1 MKRNIVLIAGLVF
14 VGFLAACGSE
24 SATQLPVI
32 AAAEE
37 AVAESAAPGQ
47 ATSWDTAVDDQGAV
61 TVAITPV
68 DLGQE
73 ATSLAFEV
81 VMDTH
86 SVDLGMDLATLAML
100 TTDNGRTVTATLWDA
115 VPGGHHVSGLLT
127 FPAVVEKTAVL
138 EGATELT
145 LTITDVDAP
154 SRTFTWS
161 LPN

>member
-1 MKRNIVLIAGLVF
+1 MKRNIVLIAGLIF
-14 VGFLAACGSE
+14 VGFLAACGSD
-24 SATQLPVI
+24 SATQLPVV

-37 AVAESAAPGQ
+37 AVGESAAPGQ
-47 ATSWDTAVDDQGAV
+47 AAAWETAVDDQGAV

-73 ATSLAFEV
+73 ATTLAFEV

-86 SVDLGMDLATLAML
+86 SVDLGMDLAALATM
-100 TTDNGRTVTATLWDA
+100 TADNGRSVTATLWDA

-127 FPAVVEKTAVL
+127 FPAVVAGTAVL
-138 EGATELT
+138 DGATELT